1 MKAQRSCFWELK
13 DRDGAEPYFINQKTG
28 ERQEAD
34 IAYLRSGSVI
44 YTPEEVERHRRYK
57 EMLKEREER
66 EKAAKQTREYN
77 SRQSFYYALSRD
89 RRADGLKPQT
99 LARLFF
105 AATFLRYDDDRLYLQ
120 DGSLMDKDGLA
131 KLMRLGS
138 STFKS
143 LWTEVDGKYIFTLD
157 DSSLKMTGE
166 FFRGSLTRRIKLD
179 KQKNEYQQI
188 FVSTLRELYWQIEP
202 KKHRYLGY
210 MLMILNKVS
219 WEYNILCKN
228 PDETDRSKIETMDLD
243 DFCRSMGSTGHTE
256 NQRQRLLD
264 AFRKLRFS
272 INNTEQFFCAY
283 LEDHVSGRYY
293 LVVNPNVIYS
303 GSDRSKVDGFGTF
316 FPNLLDTIR
325 PKSSGKN
332 AVTAEDIRGL

>member
-1 MKAQRSCFWELK
+1 
-13 DRDGAEPYFINQKTG
+13 
-28 ERQEAD
+28 
-34 IAYLRSGSVI
+34 
-44 YTPEEVERHRRYK
+44 
-57 EMLKEREER
+57 
-66 EKAAKQTREYN
+66 
-77 SRQSFYYALSRD
+77 
-89 RRADGLKPQT
+89 
-99 LARLFF
+99 
-105 AATFLRYDDDRLYLQ
+105 
-120 DGSLMDKDGLA
+120 MDKDGLA

-143 LWTEVDGKYIFTLD
+143 FWTEVDGKYIFTLD

-243 DFCRSMGSTGHTE
+243 DFCRSMGS
-256 NQRQRLLD
+256 N
-264 AFRKLRFS
+264 FS
-272 INNTEQFFCAY
+272 AHIWK
-283 LEDHVSGRYY
+283 
-293 LVVNPNVIYS
+293 I
-303 GSDRSKVDGFGTF
+303 TF
-316 FPNLLDTIR
+316 QGDTTW
-325 PKSSGKN
+325 S
-332 AVTAEDIRGL
+332 